1 MPILNINQ
9 EDTNRLKKIDRGW
22 YLCEL
27 TNITA
32 KASKK
37 GGVNFMYEFKVVDE
51 NTPMFNRYGY
61 RIIPSEYPSMHFG
74 IMTAAMEMAKDAIE
88 AAPFDTDELIGKQ
101 LYVKFDNEV
110 NPNTQMVNEGVP
122 VDYSPKSMIPN
133 I

>member
-1 MPILNINQ
+1 
-9 EDTNRLKKIDRGW
+9 
-22 YLCEL
+22 
-27 TNITA
+27 
-32 KASKK
+32 
-37 GGVNFMYEFKVVDE
+37 
-51 NTPMFNRYGY
+51 
-61 RIIPSEYPSMHFG
+61 
-74 IMTAAMEMAKDAIE
+74 MEMAKYAIE